1 MIIAKRVLEAAKF
14 AYNIKTKEF
23 ITSQKLDCATFRE
36 LLIMFSTKVNLCLLY
51 VISDEAKLFAQN
63 FSKNSNLSNSVISL
77 AYFSF

>member
-14 AYNIKTKEF
+14 AYNIKTKES

-51 VISDEAKLFAQN
+51 VTSDEAKLFAQN